1 MCPGGMP
8 RDPPEGK
15 AFTRGW
21 PDDEHDPTALGE
33 SRAHG
38 LACPRRLPP
47 PGPDLFFPVST
58 SGASL
63 PQIETA
69 RRICE
74 RCPVLTACLRWALDA
89 GQVSG
94 IWGGTTEEERRA
106 MRHAP
111 APAPR

>member
-1 MCPGGMP
+1 MTTTTPC
-8 RDPPEGK
+8 RTARAERTD
-15 AFTRGW
+15 W
-21 PDDEHDPTALGE
+21 PDQAV
-33 SRAHG
+33 
-38 LACPRRLPP
+38 CRRLD
-47 PGPDLFFPVST
+47 PDLFFPVST

-69 RRICE
+69 RRVCD
-74 RCPVLTACLRWALDA
+74 RCLVLTACLRWALDA

-106 MRHAP
+106 MRY